1 MKLSIYQDYTLLHR
15 AIRYH
20 QRTRGNYG
28 VIYEKYYVTG
38 YATMVLALIGYIR
51 VEAIS
56 ITSVYMAKVMSHVKH
71 VVLQFFAPPY
81 PKEALTFAQNASLF
95 HKNTKQ

>member
-15 AIRYH
+15 AIRYR

-51 VEAIS
+51 VAAIS
-56 ITSVYMAKVMSHVKH
+56 ITSVYMAKVVSHVKH
-71 VVLQFFAPPY
+71 AVLQFFALPY
-81 PKEALTFAQNASLF
+81 PKEALIFAQNASLF